1 MMSPHFDRAPAHL
14 IAQAIG
20 PNGEH
25 LYLGGDEAARDLAL
39 LRELGIQAVVNCAV
53 NLDIN
58 YVQQPYLNADGER
71 LAGGHGAIRS
81 YKLGL
86 VDGPGNPHP
95 MLLAGYYLLEG
106 AFCQQLPDKP
116 SYPCREPGHVLLHC
130 RAGRSRSVALA
141 ALYMHRKQPQSYP
154 SLQAAIDVIRERR
167 ELRPEEWFETP
178 KPSLLQGIEE
188 ANRMLTLLEARSL

>member
-1 MMSPHFDRAPAHL
+1 MTAPHFVRAPAHL
-14 IAQAIG
+14 IAEAIG
-20 PNGEH
+20 PQGEH

-58 YVQQPYLNADGER
+58 YVQAPYLLPEAER

-86 VDGPGNPHP
+86 VDGPGNPAA
-95 MLLAGYYLLEG
+95 MLLAGYYLLQG

-116 SYPCREPGHVLLHC
+116 SYPCRERGHVLLHC

-141 ALYMHRKQPQSYP
+141 ALYLHHQQPEHYP
-154 SLQAAIDVIRERR
+154 SLQAAIDHIRQRR

-178 KPSLLQGIEE
+178 KPSLIQAIEQ
-188 ANRMLTLLEARSL
+188 ADRMLRVLADQGL